1 MPDEACAITI
11 SRTDRGAVIELAGTV
26 NRAAKEGLE
35 AGYRDATRGS
45 GDVLL
50 DFSDV
55 DYINSAG
62 IAVIVG
68 ILAMARADGREVGA
82 CGLSDH
88 YQELF
93 RIARLTDH
101 MAIYEDAAAARTA
114 GWDRSGTHRP
124 PR

>member
-1 MPDEACAITI
+1 MPDERCAITI

-26 NRAAKEGLE
+26 DRAAKDVLE
-35 AGYRDATRGS
+35 SGYRDATQTPS
-45 GDVLL
+45 DVLL
-50 DFSDV
+50 DFSGV
-55 DYINSAG
+55 DYINSTG

-68 ILAMARADGREVGA
+68 ILAMARTDGREVGA

-101 MAIYEDAAAARTA
+101 MTIYEDAAAARTA
-114 GWDRSGTHRP
+114 GWGEVS
-124 PR
+124 